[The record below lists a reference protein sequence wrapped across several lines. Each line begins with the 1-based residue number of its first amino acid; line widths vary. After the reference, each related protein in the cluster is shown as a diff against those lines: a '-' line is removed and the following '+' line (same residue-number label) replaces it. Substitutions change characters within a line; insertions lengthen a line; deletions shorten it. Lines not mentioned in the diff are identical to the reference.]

1 MTKITKPNT
10 QALRGPALTF
20 TADPFEVGVES
31 AMRYESDAIVA
42 LAGGKITHLGPAKAV
57 RSRLPPGTRIEA
69 NGNDT
74 LMLAGFID
82 SHVHFPQTPMIA
94 AYGEQLLDWLN
105 KYTFPTEQKYA
116 DKEFARCGRQG
127 LSAGEP
133 AQRHHQRLRLLH
145 GVSAVGRRAV
155 RGSREARDA
164 HGGRQGDDEPQCAGV
179 AARHDARPATTTPR
193 R

>member
-42 LAGGKITHLGPAKAV
+42 MAGGKITHMGPAKAV
-57 RSRLPPGTRIEA
+57 RSRLPPGTRIKA

-116 DKEFARCGRQG
+116 DKMFAAEVARFFCGKTCAMASRRGCVYCTVYPQSVDALFEEAEKLG
-127 LSAGEP
+127 CAWLP
-133 AQRHHQRLRLLH
+133 AR
-145 GVSAVGRRAV
+145 S
-155 RGSREARDA
+155 
-164 HGGRQGDDEPQCAGV
+164 
-179 AARHDARPATTTPR
+179 
-193 R
+193 